1 VKNNKTIQPA
11 DIPLLIFGGQD
22 DTGVT
27 LHNFLECAFG
37 FDCNVKVWA
46 KIGVK
51 PFDQNCL
58 QDDKMRHEVVTLP
71 DRMIDV
77 DTDPLIIKLVNVEDL
92 NKKSTDLLSMH
103 RLNGSVF
110 RKKAPRLD
118 QSKMNTAVT
127 LPYPGI
133 NKIY

>member
-11 DIPLLIFGGQD
+11 DIPLIICGGQD

-27 LHNFLECAFG
+27 LHNSLECAFG

-46 KIGVK
+46 GIGVK

-58 QDDKMRHEVVTLP
+58 QDDKVRHEVVTLP
-71 DRMIDV
+71 DGTINV
-77 DTDPLIIKLVNVEDL
+77 DTDPLSTKLVNIEDL
-92 NKKSTDLLSMH
+92 NKKATDLLSMH
-103 RLNGSVF
+103 RLNGSVLW
-110 RKKAPRLD
+110 KKAPRLN
-118 QSKMNTAVT
+118 QSKMNTAVM
-127 LPYPGI
+127 LPYPGS